1 MSEFDLPRADILD
14 VIGKGLTEADLIDA
28 HQLGP
33 NARLRRIER
42 EPLLETTWHVLAEA
56 AAEIPDQLA
65 WNFFEQDAAMTYQE
79 ALAAVN
85 RLAGGLQAIGIG
97 SGSHVAIMLP
107 NVPAFP
113 IAWLAISRLGA
124 VMVPVNAR
132 YTAEELT
139 YVLNDSD
146 SEFLIIDGQ
155 FLDVLAKLETT
166 PAALSDANII
176 VHDGPTDGAR
186 RSFEVVVA
194 QGLPDYDPGYPVSAQ
209 ALLNIQ
215 YTSGTTG
222 FPKGCMLR
230 QCYWTATAKVAAER
244 DGIVTKTVL
253 AHQPF
258 FYMDPQWMMLMAF
271 YQRGTVFIANGPSA
285 ARFMDWV
292 RRFKVQTCILPEVLY
307 RQPPHPDDANNDL
320 RRAAIY
326 NVRKEVHADMEKRFA
341 VQAREAFG
349 MTEVGSTL
357 FTPIEATDMVGSGTC
372 GIPVAFRETRV
383 VDDDGQDVPQGEIGE
398 LVVRGPTILLGYYN
412 KPEATE
418 ESFFGEW
425 FRTGDL
431 FRQDERGFHYIVG
444 RKKDMI
450 RRSSENIAAREVEV
464 ALMRMTA
471 VEEAAVVAVPDPV
484 RGEEVKAYI
493 ILQDGFTLEDAPP
506 EKILKHAEEYLAVF
520 KVPRYVAYRDE
531 LPRTPSLKVK
541 KAELKAEA
549 EDLRL
554 GAFDR
559 VDGVWR

>member
-1 MSEFDLPRADILD
+1 MPEFDLPRADILD

-42 EPLLETTWHVLAEA
+42 EPLLATTWHVLAEA
-56 AAEIPDQLA
+56 AAEIPDQVA

-132 YTAEELT
+132 YTAEELA

-155 FLDVLAKLETT
+155 FLEILAKVEIK
-166 PAALSDANII
+166 PAALSDTNII
-176 VHDGPTDGAR
+176 VHDGPAGGAR
-186 RSFEVVVA
+186 RSFEAVA
-194 QGLPDYDPGYPVSAQ
+194 ALGQPDFDPGYPVSAQ

-285 ARFMDWV
+285 TRFMDWV
-292 RRFKVQTCILPEVLY
+292 RRYKIQTCILPEVVY
-307 RQPPHPDDANNDL
+307 RQPAHPDDAQNDL

-326 NVRKEVHADMEKRFA
+326 NVRKEVHAEMEKRFA

-357 FTPIEATDMVGSGTC
+357 FTPLEATDMVGSGTC

-398 LVVRGPTILLGYYN
+398 LIVRGPTILLGYYN
-412 KPEATE
+412 KPEATK

-431 FRQDERGFHYIVG
+431 FQQDERGFHYIVG

-464 ALMRMTA
+464 ALMRMEA
-471 VEEAAVVAVPDPV
+471 VEEAAVVAVPDPA

-493 ILQDGFTLEDAPP
+493 ILQDGFTPEDAPP
-506 EKILKHAEEYLAVF
+506 EKILQHAEGYLAVF
-520 KVPRYVAYRDE
+520 KVPRYVTYRDE

-541 KAELKAEA
+541 KVELKAEA

>member
-1 MSEFDLPRADILD
+1 MG
-14 VIGKGLTEADLIDA
+14 VG
-28 HQLGP
+28 Q
-33 NARLRRIER
+33 
-42 EPLLETTWHVLAEA
+42 
-56 AAEIPDQLA
+56 
-65 WNFFEQDAAMTYQE
+65 
-79 ALAAVN
+79 
-85 RLAGGLQAIGIG
+85 
-97 SGSHVAIMLP
+97 GSHVAVMLP

-113 IAWLAISRLGA
+113 TAWLAISRLGA

-146 SEFLIIDGQ
+146 SEFLIIGGQ
-155 FLDVLAKLETT
+155 FLDALAKVERR
-166 PAALSDANII
+166 PDALTDGHII
-176 VHDGPTDGAR
+176 VYDGVAEGER
-186 RSFEVVVA
+186 RLFDDLA
-194 QGLPDYDPGYPVSAQ
+194 QLGDPDFDPGYAVSAQ

-244 DGIVTKTVL
+244 DGIITKTVL
-253 AHQPF
+253 AYQPF

-285 ARFMDWV
+285 SRFMDWV
-292 RRFKVQTCILPEVLY
+292 RRYRIQNCILPEVVY
-307 RQPPHPDDANNDL
+307 RQPPHPEDANNEL
-320 RRAAIY
+320 RRVAIY
-326 NVRKEVHADMEKRFA
+326 NVRKEVHADMEQRFA

-357 FTPIEATDMVGSGTC
+357 FTPLEATNMVGSGTC
-372 GIPVAFRETRV
+372 GIPVAFRQTRV
-383 VDDDGQDVPQGEIGE
+383 VDDEGEDVRQGEIGE

-412 KPEATE
+412 KPEATKE
-418 ESFFGEW
+418 AFFDEW

-431 FRQDERGFHYIVG
+431 FQQDERGFHDIVG

-464 ALMRMTA
+464 ALMRMEEI
-471 VEEAAVVAVPDPV
+471 EEAAVIAVPDPA

-493 ILQDGFTLEDAPP
+493 MLQDGYTPEDLPP
-506 EKILKHAEEYLAVF
+506 DRILQHAKTYLAVF
-520 KVPRYVAYRDE
+520 KVPRYIAYRDD

-541 KAELKAEA
+541 KVDLKAEA
-549 EDLRL
+549 EDLRI
-554 GAFDR
+554 GAFDC